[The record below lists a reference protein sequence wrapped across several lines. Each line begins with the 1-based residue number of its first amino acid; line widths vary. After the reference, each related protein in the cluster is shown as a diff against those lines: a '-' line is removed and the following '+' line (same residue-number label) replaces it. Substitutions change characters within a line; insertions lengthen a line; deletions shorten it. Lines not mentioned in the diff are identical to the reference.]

1 MLTLSRLSMTLGVLT
16 RPMGKAR
23 GSGWSSLERWMPKG
37 RPRSFCSVRHEI
49 PRAAKRF
56 FSKTP
61 GASHK
66 VTPRVMT
73 VDTTSA
79 YPKAL
84 NKLKAGGSVFACCEL
99 RQVNSRNANVEQDQ
113 NFIKQLV
120 EPGLG
125 CFSFAT
131 AWRTTQHTKR

>member
-1 MLTLSRLSMTLGVLT
+1 
-16 RPMGKAR
+16 
-23 GSGWSSLERWMPKG
+23 
-37 RPRSFCSVRHEI
+37 
-49 PRAAKRF
+49 
-56 FSKTP
+56 
-61 GASHK
+61 
-66 VTPRVMT
+66 MT

-125 CFSFAT
+125 CSFAT
-131 AWRTTQHTKR
+131 AWRTIQHTKR